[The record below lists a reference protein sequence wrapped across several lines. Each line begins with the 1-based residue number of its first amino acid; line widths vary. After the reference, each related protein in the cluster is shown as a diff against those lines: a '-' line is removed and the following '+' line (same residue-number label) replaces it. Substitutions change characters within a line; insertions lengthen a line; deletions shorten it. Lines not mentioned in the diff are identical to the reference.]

1 MSNLA
6 LIESLEVLARDLRGS
21 RLGLDLSDATDA
33 RHTRDELAAQ
43 IDDYLLPRLT
53 RIDAPLLAVLGGSTG
68 AGKSTVTNSIVGAD
82 ISPAGVLRPTT
93 RAPVLVCNPADMEWF
108 SEHHLLPD
116 LPRVTGE
123 KPASGA
129 MLHLRPTEA
138 IDPGLAFL
146 DSPDID
152 SVEEANRE
160 LATQLLA
167 AADLWIFTTTA
178 ARYADAVPWD
188 FLRQAQSRG
197 TALAVL
203 LNRVPVGAGAEIG
216 PHLDQMLVDAGLNDV
231 TRFTIESTELTDGR
245 LPDAAISEI
254 RTWLHGLAADAEARA
269 QVVRKTLQGALASV
283 PDRAEVVLTELGT
296 EAEVADDLWSA
307 VRHNYDEAILDIRTG
322 LDGGAMLRSE
332 VLDRWQELVGTGEF
346 MRGLQARVGRF
357 RDGLRATIS
366 GKPTTTAEVEGE
378 ITASLETLILAHADS
393 AALKTT
399 QDWRASTAG
408 SSVLNDDTFPGEPD
422 VSPGGPARELERAST
437 ELRENIRKEIREWQ
451 DSILELVRE
460 QGESK
465 RTMAR
470 VLSLGVNSVGM
481 ALMVVIFA
489 QTGGVTG
496 TEVAVG
502 AGTAGLSQ
510 TLLAALFGEQAVRD
524 LATEAKTQLSA
535 RIDQLLAE
543 DANRF
548 HERLWA
554 VATPPAHADALA
566 SAIKKFKANA

>member
-6 LIESLEVLARDLRGS
+6 LIESLQQLARELRSS
-21 RLGLDLSDATDA
+21 RLGLDLGDAVAA

-68 AGKSTVTNSIVGAD
+68 AGKSTVTNSIVGDD

-108 SEHHLLPD
+108 SEHHLLPE

-129 MLHLRPTEA
+129 MLHLRPTDA

-203 LNRVPVGAGAEIG
+203 LNRVPLGAGAEIG

-231 TRFTIESTELTDGR
+231 TRFTIETSELVEGR
-245 LPDAAISEI
+245 LPDAAIAEI
-254 RTWLHGLAADAEARA
+254 RDWLHRLAADAEARA
-269 QVVRKTLQGALASV
+269 TVVRKTLEGALASV
-283 PDRAEVVLTELGT
+283 PERANSVLSELGT
-296 EAEVADDLWSA
+296 EADVADDLWSA
-307 VRHNYDEAILDIRTG
+307 VQHNYDEAILDIRSG

-357 RDGLRATIS
+357 RDGLKASLS
-366 GKPTTTAEVEGE
+366 GKPSTTAEVEGE

-393 AALKTT
+393 AALKTS

-408 SSVLNDDTFPGEPD
+408 SSVLDDANFATDP
-422 VSPGGPARELERAST
+422 PGGPARELERASS
-437 ELRENIRKEIREWQ
+437 ELRENIRREIRQWQ

-524 LATEAKTQLSA
+524 LAAEAKAQLST
-535 RIDQLLAE
+535 RIDRLLAE

-548 HERLWA
+548 HARLWT
-554 VATPPAHADALA
+554 VATPPAQSEALRE
-566 SAIKKFKANA
+566 AITRFEATT